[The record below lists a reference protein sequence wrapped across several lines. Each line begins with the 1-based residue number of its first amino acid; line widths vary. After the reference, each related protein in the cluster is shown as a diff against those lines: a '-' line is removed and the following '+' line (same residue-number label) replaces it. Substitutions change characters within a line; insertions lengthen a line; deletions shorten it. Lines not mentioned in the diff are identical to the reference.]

1 LSFGRVASSADR
13 LERPLLGEYSGD
25 VVIRHF
31 TASAVILADDHVL
44 LLNSAKGI
52 GWIYP
57 GGHVEPGEDLAQAAL
72 REVREEVGLEIEL
85 ITERRFSHPKIEE
98 VLLPFTIMDVPV
110 RDKKIGPHRH
120 LDAVYAARPLTTDIA
135 LDAAEAHGYRWV
147 PVADVASLPVPAE
160 LPDLITAVAK
170 YAVWIM
176 S

>member
-1 LSFGRVASSADR
+1 LTFERVAPSAGK
-13 LERPLLGEYSGD
+13 LGRPLLGERSGEI
-25 VVIRHF
+25 VIRHF
-31 TASAVILADDHVL
+31 TASAIILADDHVL
-44 LLNSAKGI
+44 LLNSAKGK

-110 RDKKIGPHRH
+110 QDKKIGSHRH
-120 LDAVYAARPLTTDIA
+120 LDAVYAARPLTTDIT

-147 PVADVASLPVPAE
+147 PVNDVASLPMPAE
-160 LPDLITAVAK
+160 LPDLITAVTK
-170 YAVWIM
+170 YAVSIK